1 MNPKTTLR
9 FEGLALFAA
18 ATAAYFTLGGPVW
31 LFLLLAL
38 APDVSML
45 GYRAGPVAGS
55 RLYNV
60 FHTTVGPVALGAAG
74 VLLGV
79 TPLVWIALVWG
90 AHIGADRAIG
100 YGLKYPTGFTDTHLG
115 SRNVR
120 NGPAVELSGDSGGIS
135 LSETTERT
143 QRGELFDDEA
153 GRV

>member
-1 MNPKTTLR
+1 MDPKTILR
-9 FEGLALFAA
+9 LEGVGLFAA

-45 GYRAGPVAGS
+45 GYRAGPVVGS
-55 RLYNV
+55 RLYNA

-79 TPLVWIALVWG
+79 TPLVWVALVWG
-90 AHIGADRAIG
+90 AHIGADRAVG

-115 SRNVR
+115 SGTARTDST
-120 NGPAVELSGDSGGIS
+120 VELLGDTTEQIA
-135 LSETTERT
+135 SETTERT
-143 QRGELFDDEA
+143 QRAELFDDEA